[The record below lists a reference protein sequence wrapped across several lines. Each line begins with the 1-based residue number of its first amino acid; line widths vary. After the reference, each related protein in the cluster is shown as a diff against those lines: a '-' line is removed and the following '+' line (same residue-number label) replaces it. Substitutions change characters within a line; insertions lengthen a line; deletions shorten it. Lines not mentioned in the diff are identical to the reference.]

1 MNQYARRRVRGHRR
15 SYYGNLLMAALIF
28 LIVAVIVLAAKM
40 FSATISMG
48 GFSRLERF
56 ELPSLLSEA
65 ETADLDRGWNL
76 ILVNSKHRIPKG
88 YEVELIRLSNGKQ
101 VDERIYPE
109 LQEMFDAAR
118 ANGLHLFVAEGYRTQ
133 KEQQQLLDEKIEEYK
148 NEGYP
153 RAEAEELAR
162 QWVAVPGTSEHQ
174 LGIAV
179 DINADNAGSSDDEVY
194 TWLAENSWQ
203 YGFIRRYP
211 PDKTEI
217 TGTIYEPWHY
227 RYVGKE
233 AAREIASSGV
243 CLEEYL
249 ENLR

>member
-15 SYYGNLLMAALIF
+15 SYYGNLLMTALIF
-28 LIVAVIVLAAKM
+28 LIVAVIVLTAKM
-40 FSATISMG
+40 FSVTISMG
-48 GFSRLERF
+48 GFSRLERL
-56 ELPSLLSEA
+56 ELPSLLSEE
-65 ETADLDRGWNL
+65 ETADLERGWNL
-76 ILVNSKHRIPKG
+76 ILVNSKHRIPKR

-153 RAEAEELAR
+153 KAEAEELAR

-233 AAREIASSGV
+233 ATREIASSGV

>member
-1 MNQYARRRVRGHRR
+1 MNQYARRRVREHRR

-65 ETADLDRGWNL
+65 ETADLERGWNL

-133 KEQQQLLDEKIEEYK
+133 KGSRWISMRTTREAPMMRSIHGWPRTVGSTDLSDAIRRTRRRLQGRYMSRGITDMWEKKPPGKLL
-148 NEGYP
+148 
-153 RAEAEELAR
+153 R
-162 QWVAVPGTSEHQ
+162 
-174 LGIAV
+174 
-179 DINADNAGSSDDEVY
+179 AGSA
-194 TWLAENSWQ
+194 WRNIWK
-203 YGFIRRYP
+203 I
-211 PDKTEI
+211 
-217 TGTIYEPWHY
+217 
-227 RYVGKE
+227 
-233 AAREIASSGV
+233 
-243 CLEEYL
+243 
-249 ENLR
+249 

>member
-1 MNQYARRRVRGHRR
+1 M
-15 SYYGNLLMAALIF
+15 
-28 LIVAVIVLAAKM
+28 
-40 FSATISMG
+40 
-48 GFSRLERF
+48 
-56 ELPSLLSEA
+56 
-65 ETADLDRGWNL
+65 
-76 ILVNSKHRIPKG
+76 
-88 YEVELIRLSNGKQ
+88 
-101 VDERIYPE
+101 
-109 LQEMFDAAR
+109 
-118 ANGLHLFVAEGYRTQ
+118 
-133 KEQQQLLDEKIEEYK
+133 LDEKIEEYK

-153 RAEAEELAR
+153 GAEAEELAR

>member
-56 ELPSLLSEA
+56 ELSSLLSEA
-65 ETADLDRGWNL
+65 ETADLERGWNL

-133 KEQQQLLDEKIEEYK
+133 KEQQQLLD
-148 NEGYP
+148 
-153 RAEAEELAR
+153 
-162 QWVAVPGTSEHQ
+162 
-174 LGIAV
+174 
-179 DINADNAGSSDDEVY
+179 
-194 TWLAENSWQ
+194 
-203 YGFIRRYP
+203 
-211 PDKTEI
+211 
-217 TGTIYEPWHY
+217 
-227 RYVGKE
+227 
-233 AAREIASSGV
+233 
-243 CLEEYL
+243 
-249 ENLR
+249 